1 MRLSALVTASAILT
15 LTVSPVF
22 AQGVMVRRPAAAP
35 QTQEAARAESRPES
49 SAAVE
54 TKAQEPKAQ
63 DPREDI
69 RKIVREE
76 LRAALREMR
85 AAEARAAEK
94 QPETAPAKP
103 APAPEAVAVKPAEPV
118 PATRPMRMRAMQQQ
132 QDPAAPKPAPKT
144 EPAKKS
150 QDEVIAELEAELR
163 GIQAEIERSMAAETK
178 PAAKAPAEKQ
188 QEPATK
194 PKAREPK
201 AVAVQ
206 PSQPAEAKE
215 PVAPRTF
222 SGEVAE
228 GQPRRIMV
236 LRTEETSGEP
246 MVIEM
251 APEESG
257 RRIERGLRMQAEQ
270 DGIRTYRSET
280 RAEQPPG
287 DDRGGC
293 NCDCQCC
300 QQHRG
305 PGPAARAPRPAGASP
320 AGSYKLA
327 RRRRDAGRQGPAAG
341 TEGHAHAPHGTDADG
356 PRDPQAGDGP
366 PARPDRGR
374 PAPPARHGRV
384 GTRPGSRPGPR
395 RARQERG
402 VPPRP
407 RRLIASS

>member
-94 QPETAPAKP
+94 KPETAPAKP

-305 PGPAARAPRPAGASP
+305 GPAQQREPRAPQARPQQDRISWRGADEMQGDKVRQQEQRGMP
-320 AGSYKLA
+320 MPPMGPMQMDPET
-327 RRRRDAGRQGPAAG
+327 RRQVMDRLRAQIEGAQRRLRAMEESEQGQDRGPAR
-341 TEGHAHAPHGTDADG
+341 DG
-356 PRDPQAGDGP
+356 
-366 PARPDRGR
+366 RGR
-374 PAPPARHGRV
+374 NVEFRRGRDV
-384 GTRPGSRPGPR
+384 
-395 RARQERG
+395 
-402 VPPRP
+402 
-407 RRLIASS
+407 